1 VRGPAERWPRAWPHL
16 RAAALCLVVFGN
28 LMYAVPFPRKMVEED
43 KREVWR
49 KGDLD
54 MWYGWVG
61 GVIPHDRAAFG
72 EAVIDGN
79 NALYHVGSA
88 FHAPVRPIFRTLRTT
103 QQWGLFGI
111 VAEAPEALVIEVE
124 RDGKWVEVERRLHPE
139 HRWND
144 AVFRYRR
151 VRGTWDSV
159 KDDKPAPLYD
169 SFCRW
174 AAGMAFAD
182 HPGIERVRIY
192 RHRHFVLAPW
202 EHEAL
207 EPLVLNEQ
215 IFTRDQTE
223 LWVRQ

>member
-1 VRGPAERWPRAWPHL
+1 MRGPAERWPRAWPHL

-111 VAEAPEALVIEVE
+111 VAEAPEALVVEALIEGE
-124 RDGKWVEVERRLHPE
+124 WVEIERRLHPE
-139 HRWND
+139 HDWRD
-144 AVFRYRR
+144 PVFRYRR
-151 VRGTWDSV
+151 VRGTWDTV
-159 KDDKPAPLYD
+159 RKDKPAPLYD
-169 SFCRW
+169 AFCRW
-174 AAGMAFAD
+174 TAQLAFAD
-182 HPGIERVRIY
+182 FPRATRVRVS
-192 RHRHFVLAPW
+192 RHRSFIMAPW
-202 EHEAL
+202 EHEVI
-207 EPLVLNEQ
+207 EPKVVNDQE
-215 IFTRDQTE
+215 FTREQAR
-223 LWVRQ
+223 LWVVR